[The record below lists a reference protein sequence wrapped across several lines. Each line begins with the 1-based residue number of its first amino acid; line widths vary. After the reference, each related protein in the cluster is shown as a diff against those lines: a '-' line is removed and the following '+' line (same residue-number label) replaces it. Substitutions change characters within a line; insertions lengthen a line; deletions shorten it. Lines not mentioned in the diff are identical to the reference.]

1 MRSTWCCSRS
11 APLQLLYGEPV
22 DENDRSDQN
31 RSAGICACA
40 YPDLAITRRVEVHF
54 ANIFSIAHARGVG
67 TSCARF
73 GRLDLDAICRAG
85 LRMVLGWVLA
95 SFVGILIGAAIG
107 SSRLARD
114 LLEPTLDFIRPLPA
128 SAMIP
133 VAVLFLGLSNAMSLA
148 VIAFGAIWPVLRA

>member
-73 GRLDLDAICRAG
+73 GRLDLGAICRNRAAD
-85 LRMVLGWVLA
+85 VTWLGTRIVCRHLNWRCNRIVA
-95 SFVGILIGAAIG
+95 SFSWSSWAAAFFF
-107 SSRLARD
+107 LAPAR
-114 LLEPTLDFIRPLPA
+114 RPPH
-128 SAMIP
+128 P
-133 VAVLFLGLSNAMSLA
+133 PGGGF
-148 VIAFGAIWPVLRA
+148 